1 SPLWHLGT
9 APTQFQLVAVEL
21 RSTWLLLRDYLMR
34 EGAGLAGVF
43 FGVLALTVWL
53 FTKRSEESAGSAQRA
68 YGRPIA
74 ASLLIALMSL
84 WWLSSEPPVLFYE
97 ALLILVPIPAA
108 MVARRALP
116 APIPL
121 TLYGLAV
128 ATMLLVL
135 RRVIEASAIAD
146 RVLLLVQAVCVALPV
161 AVDLYKGRL
170 QQAFPRASTGTVRA
184 AALFVIVFALITL
197 LDVIFGFKGPTRFA
211 RSGMGSVLGFGLVF
225 GATGV
230 ALYGAAL
237 ALLSTPVVRWLRSAR
252 DADPALLRVV
262 RMVLTGLAIVG
273 VAAVTLATLGLLTA
287 VRSTFE
293 SLMGATLEVGTVSIA
308 GKAVATSLAV
318 VIATF
323 VLSGLTG

>member
-1 SPLWHLGT
+1 DRALALQSRMDNSRARIAVQQERVREQMLRLQESPLWHLGT
-9 APTQFQLVAVEL
+9 APTQFHLVAVEL

-53 FTKRSEESAGSAQRA
+53 FTKRSEEGAGSAQRA

-128 ATMLLVL
+128 ATMFLVL

-146 RVLLLVQAVCVALPV
+146 RVLLLLQVLCIALPV

-170 QQAFPRASTGTVRA
+170 QQALRWASPGIVRA
-184 AALFVIVFALITL
+184 AALFMIVLALITL
-197 LDVIFGFKGPTRFA
+197 FDVIFGFKGPA
-211 RSGMGSVLGFGLVF
+211 QS
-225 GATGV
+225 
-230 ALYGAAL
+230 
-237 ALLSTPVVRWLRSAR
+237 LR
-252 DADPALLRVV
+252 
-262 RMVLTGLAIVG
+262 
-273 VAAVTLATLGLLTA
+273 
-287 VRSTFE
+287 
-293 SLMGATLEVGTVSIA
+293 
-308 GKAVATSLAV
+308 
-318 VIATF
+318 
-323 VLSGLTG
+323 